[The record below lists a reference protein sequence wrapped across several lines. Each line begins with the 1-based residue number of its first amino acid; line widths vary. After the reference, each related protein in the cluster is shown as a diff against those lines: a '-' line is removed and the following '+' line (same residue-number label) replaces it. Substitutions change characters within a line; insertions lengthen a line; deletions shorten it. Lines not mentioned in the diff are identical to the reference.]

1 MKKAKALKTLM
12 IAGKVYLADQVIP
25 EIEDDQYWRLY
36 EANAVEVIEE
46 KKKRKRRTKAEMKAA
61 KHLEDKDPLH
71 PHPHNQIDQQVEL
84 DIPLQPD
91 EVEAQDTIPVPLEED
106 DVLPLSELPM

>member
-12 IAGKVYLADQVIP
+12 VAGKVYLAEQVIP

-46 KKKRKRRTKAEMKAA
+46 KKKRKRRTKAEMQAVKIQDE
-61 KHLEDKDPLH
+61 KSEHSLEDQ
-71 PHPHNQIDQQVEL
+71 QIEL
-84 DIPLQPD
+84 DA
-91 EVEAQDTIPVPLEED
+91 EVEDQAQGTIPVPLEED